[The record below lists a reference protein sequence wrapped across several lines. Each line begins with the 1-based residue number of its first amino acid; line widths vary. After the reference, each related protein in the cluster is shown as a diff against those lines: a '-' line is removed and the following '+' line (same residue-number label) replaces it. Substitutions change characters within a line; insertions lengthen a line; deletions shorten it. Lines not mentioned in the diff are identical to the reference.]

1 MEASEFCNLLYQL
14 AARQPGRNVELEL
27 NGVPVLIVQDIDAAN
42 RVLRGNAANYR
53 KNLDWFRQALGA
65 SRLTEDGE
73 AWRVRRDASQE
84 FLTRFDRGKAFAL
97 ACRHAEAGAAAML
110 GRSGAEANRL
120 DDGIFHEIAAGVML
134 ELFFDRDLETA
145 GVNVA
150 DISSMIAFG
159 SEFSV
164 VPPGQDLAPS
174 PEGLRTFLS
183 TRNRVLRSLQS
194 FRGDPVPGGTLLGA
208 LLELD
213 AEGREGFVLEH
224 ELTLFF
230 AAGAETTS
238 ASMGWACYLLAKYPL
253 VQDALRSAV
262 REFWQGPE
270 CGWDALMRVEMLH
283 RFIDE
288 VLRVFPPTPLL
299 GRLAVEAD
307 VLGGLVVR
315 PGDNVMVSLMGLH
328 HDPVDEDPFAIDVP
342 LVLTG
347 EGRRRRSM
355 PFSSGARS
363 CPGGRFALVNL
374 ASILSVFLPDA
385 RFERTSTGDPE
396 FHWNTQLVHR
406 GGQPVRMTRI

>member
-1 MEASEFCNLLYQL
+1 MEASEFCSLLYRL
-14 AARQPGRNVELEL
+14 AVREPGRNVELEL
-27 NGVPVLIVQDIDAAN
+27 NGVPVLIVQDIDDAN
-42 RVLRGNAANYR
+42 RVLRANAVNYR

-84 FLTRFDRGKAFAL
+84 FLTRFDRVKAFEI

-110 GRSGAEANRL
+110 GRSGPEADRL
-120 DDGIFHEIAAGVML
+120 DDGIFHAIAAEVML
-134 ELFFDRDLETA
+134 ELFFARDVEAA

-164 VPPGQDLAPS
+164 VPPGQALAPS
-174 PEGLRTFLS
+174 PDGLRTFLA
-183 TRNRVLRSLQS
+183 TRNRVLRSMRS
-194 FRGDPVPGGTLLGA
+194 FRDDPAPPGTLLGA
-208 LLELD
+208 LRELD
-213 AEGREGFVLEH
+213 AKGCEGFVLEH

-238 ASMGWACYLLAKYPL
+238 ASMGWACYLLAKHPE
-253 VQDALRSAV
+253 VQDALRAAI
-262 REFWQGPE
+262 RLAAEGPE
-270 CGWDALMRVEMLH
+270 RGWDALMRVEVLH

-299 GRLAVEAD
+299 GRLAVAAD
-307 VLGGLVVR
+307 VLGGRPVR

-328 HDPVDEDPFAIDVP
+328 HDGADVDPFAIDVS

-363 CPGGRFALVNL
+363 CPGGRLALMNL
-374 ASILSVFLPDA
+374 ASILSVFLPAA
-385 RFERTSTGDPE
+385 RFEPTSTGDPE
-396 FHWNTQLVHR
+396 FLWNTQLVHR